1 MTNRF
6 EGKVA
11 LVTGA
16 GVGIGRAVTYLL
28 ASEGASVVVV
38 DRDRATATETAKDV
52 SATGASALPIEADVT
67 SPEQVA
73 AAFERVAAEL
83 GGLDVLVNN
92 AGVVRYGTVPEFSIE
107 DWDLVM
113 DTNVKGTFLT
123 IKHAVPLMRARG
135 GGAIVNTASAQAYA
149 SQENVAAYSASKG
162 AIVAMTRTLA
172 LDHARDGI
180 RVNCI
185 CPGSVETPMLRYGAE
200 YFEDGDP
207 AVTMQSWG
215 RLHPIGRLIQPDE
228 VASLIAF
235 LVSDDASAI
244 TGAPYLVDGGLTA
257 KLGV

>member
-207 AVTMQSWG
+207 AVTMQGWG

>member
-6 EGKVA
+6 EGKLA

-16 GVGIGRAVTYLL
+16 GVGIGRAVAERL
-28 ASEGASVVVV
+28 AAEGARVAVL
-38 DRDRATATETAKDV
+38 DRDKQAAETAATEI
-52 SATGASALPIEADVT
+52 GEQALPLAADIT

-73 AAFERVAAEL
+73 AAFEAVKHEL

-92 AGVVRYGTVPEFSIE
+92 AGVVRYGTVPEFSVE

-123 IKHAVPLMRARG
+123 VKHAVPLMRERG
-135 GGAIVNTASAQAYA
+135 GGAIVNTASAQAFA
-149 SQENVAAYSASKG
+149 SQQTVAAYSASKG

-172 LDHARDGI
+172 LDHAGDGI

-185 CPGSVETPMLRYGAE
+185 CPGSVQTPMLQYGAE
-200 YFEDGDP
+200 YFEADGDP
-207 AVTMQSWG
+207 AATMEGWG
-215 RLHPIGRLIQPDE
+215 HLHPINRLIQPAE

-235 LVSDDASAI
+235 LASDDASAI
-244 TGAPYLVDGGLTA
+244 TGAPYLVDGGLLA